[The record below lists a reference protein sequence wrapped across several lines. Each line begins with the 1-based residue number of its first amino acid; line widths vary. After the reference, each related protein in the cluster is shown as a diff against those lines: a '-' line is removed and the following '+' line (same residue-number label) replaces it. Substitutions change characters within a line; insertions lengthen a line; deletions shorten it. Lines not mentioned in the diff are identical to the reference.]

1 MRNGS
6 EQESPLA
13 CTWKS
18 RTTKEGSPERRT
30 QTQMRKGNQS
40 MSVRCAH
47 HRPGPFAERKQS
59 KVVTLSFVTRAGHE
73 YSQICIK
80 AVTVPTAGFLS
91 NNSTLSWVGPT
102 QAARLC
108 DNTVTSWAL
117 LCRVPDAQRLPV
129 IHQGSVLWKLLTDS
143 LHLLTKQP
151 LNSQTVLLSPL
162 F

>member
-13 CTWKS
+13 CAWKS
-18 RTTKEGSPERRT
+18 RTTKQGSPERRT
-30 QTQMRKGNQS
+30 QTQIRKGNQS

-47 HRPGPFAERKQS
+47 HRPGPLAERKQQS
-59 KVVTLSFVTRAGHE
+59 CVTRAGHE
-73 YSQICIK
+73 YSHICIK
-80 AVTVPTAGFLS
+80 AVTVSTAGFPS
-91 NNSTLSWVGPT
+91 DNSTLSWVGPS
-102 QAARLC
+102 QAACLC
-108 DNTVTSWAL
+108 DDTVNLLGPAL
-117 LCRVPDAQRLPV
+117 LGATQRLPV
-129 IHQGSVLWKLLTDS
+129 IHQGSVLWNFLPDS